1 VTVADAHLRADCSRC
16 MALCCVAPAFARSAD
31 FAIDKPAGTPCPNL
45 ADDFGCSIHETLRPR
60 GFPGCTTYDCFG
72 AGQQVTQHT
81 YRGTTSWRSEPGAAG
96 QVFRVFAVMRAL
108 HELLFYLSQAVR
120 LTGPGALHDELEG
133 LRAATDRLTREPAE
147 VLDGFDVDGHRDRA
161 VPLLRRASAAA
172 RAATAGARARA
183 LPRDLVGRD
192 LRGAD
197 LVGADLR
204 SAVLVAADL
213 RGADV
218 RLADVTGADL
228 RTADVRGVDLS
239 QVLFLSQLQVNAAR
253 GDDRTTLPAGL
264 DRPGHWHGPT
274 AG

>member
-1 VTVADAHLRADCSRC
+1 MTVADAHLRADCSAC
-16 MALCCVAPAFARSAD
+16 MGLCCVAPAFARSAD

-45 ADDFGCSIHETLRPR
+45 ADDFGCSIHQTLRPR

-72 AGQQVTQHT
+72 AGQQVTRHT
-81 YRGTTSWRSEPGAAG
+81 YRGTTSWRSQPQAAG
-96 QVFRVFAVMRAL
+96 EIFQVFAVMRAL

-120 LTGPGALHDELEG
+120 LTASGTLHDRLVALH
-133 LRAATDRLTREPAE
+133 AATDRLTREPAE
-147 VLDGFDVDGHRDRA
+147 VLDGLDVDRRRGLA
-161 VPLLRRASAAA
+161 VPLLRQASEAA
-172 RAATAGARARA
+172 RAQTPGLRAPA

-204 SAVLVAADL
+204 SAVLVGADL

-228 RTADVRGVDLS
+228 RTADLRGTDLG
-239 QVLFLSQLQVNAAR
+239 QVLFLSQQQVNAAR
-253 GDDRTTLPAGL
+253 GDDSTALPATL
-264 DRPGHWHGPT
+264 DRPRHWRGPT
-274 AG
+274 PG